1 MGHKIRKLRGGE
13 MGLVESAA
21 LVGTGAYLARQNP
34 NADVV
39 GVMGTAAKYFGY
51 FLLGLFLFFLVFFTL
66 VMIFAKPS
74 QPQPEDTT
82 NSASGK

>member
-1 MGHKIRKLRGGE
+1 MVHKIRKSRGGA
-13 MGLVESAA
+13 GLIESAA

-34 NADVV
+34 DSDVV

-74 QPQPEDTT
+74 QPSPEDTT

>member
-1 MGHKIRKLRGGE
+1 MVHKIRKSRGGA
-13 MGLVESAA
+13 GLLESAA

-34 NADVV
+34 DADVV

-51 FLLGLFLFFLVFFTL
+51 FLLGLFLFLLVFFIL

-74 QPQPEDTT
+74 QSPPEDTT

>member
-1 MGHKIRKLRGGE
+1 MGHKIKKIRGGA
-13 MGLVESAA
+13 GLLESAA

-34 NADVV
+34 DADVV

-51 FLLGLFLFFLVFFTL
+51 FLLGLFLFFIVFFIL

-74 QPQPEDTT
+74 QPPPQDTT

>member
-1 MGHKIRKLRGGE
+1 MVHKIRKSRGGA
-13 MGLVESAA
+13 GLIESAA

-34 NADVV
+34 DTDVV

-51 FLLGLFLFFLVFFTL
+51 FLLGLFLFFLIFFTL

-74 QPQPEDTT
+74 EPPPKDAT
-82 NSASGK
+82 NTASGK

>member
-1 MGHKIRKLRGGE
+1 MVHKIRKSRGGA
-13 MGLVESAA
+13 GLIESAA

-34 NADVV
+34 DADVV